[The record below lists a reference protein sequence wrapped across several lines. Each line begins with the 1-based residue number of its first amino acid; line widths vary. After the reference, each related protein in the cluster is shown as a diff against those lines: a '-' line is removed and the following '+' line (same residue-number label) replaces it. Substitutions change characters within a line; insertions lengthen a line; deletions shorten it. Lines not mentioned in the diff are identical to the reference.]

1 MNGFV
6 PRPFKPDTTTAY
18 VPTEAPSTAYSYI
31 SSANYPTES
40 AKCIIPFGANI
51 IGYGLTSGVMGAIIL
66 GVIIFTCLYFIIPG
80 QPPFII
86 QTLSSLRN
94 MLDFN
99 ACVKLFFIY
108 WKFFSRI
115 NECINFVIL
124 QMRNSNLTE
133 KIKVY

>member
-6 PRPFKPDTTTAY
+6 PRPFKPETTTAY
-18 VPTEAPSTAYSYI
+18 GPRGAPSTAYSYL

-40 AKCIIPFGANI
+40 AKCIMPFGANI
-51 IGYGLTSGVMGAIIL
+51 IGYGLTAGVIGAIIL

-94 MLDFN
+94 LLDFN
-99 ACVKLFFIY
+99 VCV
-108 WKFFSRI
+108 
-115 NECINFVIL
+115 N
-124 QMRNSNLTE
+124 
-133 KIKVY
+133 VY